1 MNRLAIAV
9 LAAMLFLLP
18 AFAFAGEGGTG
29 VFSPYV
35 DGKGVISLPKD
46 FRTTWVH
53 LGSWAVPAQT
63 DPGSGFHDVYT
74 QPESA
79 SYYMKNKHFPDGA
92 VLVKEI
98 RQAVWEE
105 MPTGHVVR
113 EGDVK
118 VWFVMVRDS
127 KGLFPG
133 NKNWGEGWGWALFK
147 AEDPAKNAST
157 NYREDCLPC
166 HMDAKPNDWVY
177 VQGYPTLR

>member
-1 MNRLAIAV
+1 MSPALHVKNAGHEDAAPLGSRGLDVVVHLVEPAV
-9 LAAMLFLLP
+9 LVGQPGLPLAALAGVAFL
-18 AFAFAGEGGTG
+18 AGWAIFGRRTPPPPD
-29 VFSPYV
+29 VTPPVVTITSP
-35 DGKGVISLPKD
+35 
-46 FRTTWVH
+46 T
-53 LGSWAVPAQT
+53 
-63 DPGSGFHDVYT
+63 
-74 QPESA
+74 
-79 SYYMKNKHFPDGA
+79 DGA

-118 VWFVMVRDS
+118 LWLVMVRDS